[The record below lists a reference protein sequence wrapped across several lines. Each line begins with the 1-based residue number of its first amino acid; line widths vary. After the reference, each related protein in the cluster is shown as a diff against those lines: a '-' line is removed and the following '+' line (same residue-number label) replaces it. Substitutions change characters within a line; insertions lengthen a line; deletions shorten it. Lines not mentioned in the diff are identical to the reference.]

1 MKEVSVGDV
10 DVDFDGGHSN
20 ISGSFSVKVCENGA
34 GPLSAHDLGKIRAE
48 FENIVRDR
56 WLAIVFSCNL
66 RPDTPAHLV
75 AAHWEALKRMN
86 TVLERSPL
94 LDFACRRFGFSE
106 AF

>member
-1 MKEVSVGDV
+1 MREVAVGDV
-10 DVDFDGGHSN
+10 DVDFDGGRSN
-20 ISGSFSVKVCENGA
+20 ISGSFSVKACENGA
-34 GPLSAHDLGKIRAE
+34 DPLSAHDLGRIRAE

-75 AAHWEALKRMN
+75 AGHWEALERMN
-86 TVLERSPL
+86 AVLERSPL
-94 LDFACRRFGFSE
+94 MDFTCLRLGFSE